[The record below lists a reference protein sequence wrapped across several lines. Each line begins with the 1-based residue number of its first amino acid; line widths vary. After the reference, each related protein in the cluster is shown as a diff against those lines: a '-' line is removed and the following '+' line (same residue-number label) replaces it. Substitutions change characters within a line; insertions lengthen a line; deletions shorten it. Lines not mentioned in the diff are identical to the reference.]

1 MTFVR
6 MGRTPDERPA
16 QPDDGHDGEEQVEL
30 AEGDAHEDRRNDEED
45 DRVAAGEP
53 QERGRN

>member
-1 MTFVR
+1 

-16 QPDDGHDGEEQVEL
+16 QPDDRHDGEEQVEL